1 MKTNEGEIF
10 FFFNLSYSKTVGKLL
25 ELSLKTA
32 KILKLGNILNMEH
45 FRKIERIRI
54 HQMYTRKKI

>member
-1 MKTNEGEIF
+1 M
-10 FFFNLSYSKTVGKLL
+10 

-45 FRKIERIRI
+45 FRKTEHIRI